1 MRLFTRAVA
10 GLVAA
15 SALALAPAFAQTYPT
30 KPVRVVTAFSA
41 GSGPDAMLRMVSD
54 KLSKLWGQPVLVENK
69 PGASG
74 FIAVAEARR
83 AGADGYTLLHMDGLN
98 MTAIPHMYKKL
109 PYDAETDI
117 EPISPIHGSY
127 FFVAVS
133 ADSPWNNVGDL
144 VKAAKANPG
153 NVTYGSWQVGSVA
166 HLFGASLETATGT
179 RMMHVPFKDNSQLYT
194 AVARGDVGWAFG
206 SAASAGPLQKAG
218 KLKFLAIA
226 GPERASTHPQVPTIA
241 TAGGPS
247 NFAAR
252 GWVGLF
258 AVKGAPAGVTEKVAA
273 DLARVLGEDDLKAKM
288 TELGYDPMPRKPAET
303 RALIASESKEFK
315 TVVTRSG
322 VALD

>member
-1 MRLFTRAVA
+1 MRLLTRAVA
-10 GLVAA
+10 GLIAA
-15 SALALAPAFAQTYPT
+15 SALVLAPALAQTYPS

-41 GSGPDAMLRMVSD
+41 GSGPDAMLRMVAE
-54 KLSKLWGQPVLVENK
+54 KLSRLWGQPVVVDNK

-74 FIAVAEARR
+74 FIAAAEARR
-83 AGADGYTLLHMDGLN
+83 SSADGYTLLHMDGLN
-98 MTAIPHMYKKL
+98 LTAIPHMYKKL

-133 ADSPWNNVGDL
+133 ADSPWNTVGDL
-144 VKAAKANPG
+144 VKAAKAAPG

-166 HLFGASLETATGT
+166 HLFGAALEVATGT

-194 AVARGDVGWAFG
+194 SVARQDVAWAFG
-206 SAASAGPLQKAG
+206 SAASAGPLVKSG

-226 GPERASTHPQVPTIA
+226 APERASTHPQVPTVAA
-241 TAGGPS
+241 TGGPAG
-247 NFAAR
+247 FAAR

-258 AVKGAPAGVTEKVAA
+258 AAKGVPASVTEKVAA

-288 TELGYDPMPRKPAET
+288 TELGYDRMPRTPAET

-315 TVVTRSG
+315 TVVTRTG